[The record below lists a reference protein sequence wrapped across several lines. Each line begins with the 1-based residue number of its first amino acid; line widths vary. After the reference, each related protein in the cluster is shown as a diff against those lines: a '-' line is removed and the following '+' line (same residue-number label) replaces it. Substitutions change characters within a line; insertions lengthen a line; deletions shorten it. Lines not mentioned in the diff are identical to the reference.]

1 MRLLAITAIAAA
13 SLLLAGCSTNPS
25 SITLTYEQDGAEHT
39 LDLKPDTV
47 KCSDDNVHGIS
58 VTDGPGSF
66 YSFDLINGTGE
77 GKVSVTVSDRDG
89 DSVTAV
95 QFDAE
100 KSSPNTG
107 TDGVYTLKSTP
118 GTVLL
123 IEDYDANVEYDR
135 SDLTELEGTVA
146 AELHCD
152 TDE

>member
-25 SITLTYEQDGAEHT
+25 SITLTYELDGSERT
-39 LDLKPDTV
+39 LNLVPDTV
-47 KCSDDNVHGIS
+47 KCEETSVRGIS
-58 VTDGPGSF
+58 ISDGPGSF
-66 YSFDLINGTGE
+66 YSFGLINGSGD
-77 GKVSVTVSDRDG
+77 GKISITVSDREG
-89 DSVTAV
+89 DTVTAV

-100 KSSPNTG
+100 KSAPNTG
-107 TDGVYTLKSTP
+107 TEGIYSLKETP

-123 IEDYDANVEYDR
+123 IEDYDADVEYDR

-152 TDE
+152 AE

>member
-1 MRLLAITAIAAA
+1 MRLLAFTAIAAA
-13 SLLLAGCSTNPS
+13 SLLLAGCSSNPS
-25 SITLTYEQDGAEHT
+25 SITLTYEQDGTEHA

-47 KCSDDNVHGIS
+47 NCSDDSVHGIS

-89 DSVTAV
+89 DTVTAV

-100 KSSPNTG
+100 KSAPNTG
-107 TDGVYTLKSTP
+107 TEGVYTLKETE

-123 IEDYDANVEYDR
+123 IENYDVDAEYDR
-135 SDLTELEGTVA
+135 NDLTELEGTVA

-152 TDE
+152 AE

>member
-1 MRLLAITAIAAA
+1 MRLLVIAAVAAA

-25 SITLTYEQDGAEHT
+25 SIALTYEQDGAAHT
-39 LDLKPDTV
+39 VNLKPDTV
-47 KCSDDNVHGIS
+47 NCTDDNVHGIS

-66 YSFDLINGTGE
+66 YSFDLINQSRD
-77 GKVSVTVSDRDG
+77 GKISVTVSDRDG

-100 KSSPNTG
+100 KSAPNTG
-107 TDGVYTLKSTP
+107 TEGVYTLKKTS

-123 IEDYDANVEYDR
+123 IENYDADVEYDR
-135 SDLTELEGTVA
+135 SDLVELDGTVT